1 MAGDWHFAPEQEEA
15 REKADEAFKEQSRQ
29 YNEDAFKP
37 DSEKK
42 NTKADVAGL
51 MAYETF
57 ASIYETIC
65 FNVIAEAG
73 GKMFQP
79 LFNAIRKNLS
89 KFVSKKFINSF
100 LKQAKLLDEGKITTK
115 QFLEKAQKY
124 GKLANKYF
132 VDDGDV
138 EEYVSKALREQVQN
152 VDEIAG
158 EKWVKEA
165 AEEVG
170 DSKLRTVTKSVEAL
184 APSNTTNHIK
194 NVGLML
200 DNYINTPE
208 IAEWLAKEGYDVDKL
223 KSVIKLVGE
232 SHDDGK
238 LLVLL
243 NDIETSRQFPT
254 DPITKKKI
262 NPVTTHEPKGESL
275 LKELLTPEEDVIP
288 GAKGESFSSMA
299 NKHGRD
305 KAETPLEQLVA
316 VVDQMESALSPRSY
330 KAGKSPYV
338 KEEVWRNGS
347 VHKSYDWKAIE
358 DKYNFP
364 DEVKKALG
372 DNYADYYADALSQ
385 RLGKKVNVTDEWFPD
400 VEPAQDKLINNPLA
414 NYYEYERQSALR
426 GQETAART
434 ARVLGVNAA
443 KADKEVP
450 KVSKHK
456 IRQEAYDKYNSAY
469 PYPRGMPSNLR
480 KIVGFV
486 LGTAGVDPSTIRYRV
501 IEEGD
506 PEVLKASLND
516 FNTKFQNSDRD
527 DYEKEAIQF
536 ITDNWDNLSDADKAY
551 FKSRIEYDNKDWI
564 NQYSKTP

>member
-15 REKADEAFKEQSRQ
+15 RENSKKYFEEQSKQ

-42 NTKADVAGL
+42 ADVGSL
-51 MAYETF
+51 MFIKTF
-57 ASIYETIC
+57 ESMFETIC
-65 FNVIAEAG
+65 YNIASEAG
-73 GKMFQP
+73 SKVFQR
-79 LFNAIRKNLS
+79 FINAARKKLS
-89 KFVSKKFINSF
+89 KFVSQKFVDKFI
-100 LKQAKLLDEGKITTK
+100 KQAELLNEGKITTE
-115 QFLEKAQKY
+115 QFLKKAQKY
-124 GKLANKYF
+124 GEIANKYF
-132 VDDGDV
+132 VDDGNV
-138 EEYVSKALREQVQN
+138 EKSVNKALSEQIQN
-152 VDEIAG
+152 VDKKAG

-170 DSKLRTVTKSVEAL
+170 DSKLKTVTKSVEAL
-184 APSNTTNHIK
+184 LPSNTTNHIK

-200 DNYINTPE
+200 EKYINIPE

-243 NDIETSRQFPT
+243 HDIETSRKF
-254 DPITKKKI
+254 KGV

-275 LKELLTPEEDVIP
+275 LKKLLTPEEDVIP

-299 NKHGRD
+299 NKHGKD

-330 KAGKSPYV
+330 KGGKSPYV
-338 KEEVWRNGS
+338 KEEIGWDGKVD
-347 VHKSYDWKAIE
+347 KSYDWKAIE
-358 DKYNFP
+358 DMYNFP
-364 DEVKKALG
+364 DEVRKVLG
-372 DNYADYYADALSQ
+372 DNYADYYADVLSQ
-385 RLGKKVNVTDEWFPD
+385 RLGEKVNVTDEWFPD
-400 VEPAQDKLINNPLA
+400 IEPAQDKLTKDVPLA
-414 NYYEYERQSALR
+414 NYYRYKRQSALR
-426 GQETAART
+426 GQEAAGKAVR
-434 ARVLGVNAA
+434 ALGVNVA

-456 IRQEAYDKYNSAY
+456 IRQEAYDKYSSAY
-469 PYPRGMPSNLR
+469 PNSSMSSNAR
-480 KIVGFV
+480 KVIGFL
-486 LGTAGVDPSTIRYRV
+486 LGTAGIDPSTIKYRV

-506 PEVLKASLND
+506 PEVLKARLND
-516 FNTKFQNSDRD
+516 FNTKFQGSDQD
-527 DYEKEAIQF
+527 DSKKEAIQF
-536 ITDNWDNLSDADKAY
+536 ITDNWDNLSNADKAY
-551 FKSRIEYDNKDWI
+551 FKSKIERDNKDWI

>member
-15 REKADEAFKEQSRQ
+15 RENSKKYFEEQSKQ

-42 NTKADVAGL
+42 AEVGSL
-51 MAYETF
+51 MTVETF
-57 ASIYETIC
+57 ESMFETLCDNI
-65 FNVIAEAG
+65 VAEAG
-73 GKMFQP
+73 GKVFQR
-79 LFNAIRKNLS
+79 FINAARKKLS
-89 KFVSKKFINSF
+89 KFVSKKFIDKF
-100 LKQAKLLDEGKITTK
+100 LKQAELLNKGEITTE
-115 QFLEKAQKY
+115 QFLKKAQKY
-124 GKLANKYF
+124 GELANKYF
-132 VDDGDV
+132 VDDGNV
-138 EEYVSKALREQVQN
+138 EKSVNKALSEQIQN
-152 VDEIAG
+152 VDKKAG

-170 DSKLRTVTKSVEAL
+170 NSKLKTVTKSVEAL
-184 APSNTTNHIK
+184 LPSNTTNHIK

-200 DNYINTPE
+200 EKYINTPE

-243 NDIETSRQFPT
+243 SDIETSRKFPT

-262 NPVTTHEPKGESL
+262 NPVEAHEPKGESF
-275 LKELLTPEEDVIP
+275 LKSILTPEEDAIP

-299 NKHGRD
+299 NKHGET

-316 VVDQMESALSPRSY
+316 AVDQMESALSPRSY
-330 KAGKSPYV
+330 KGGKSPYV
-338 KEEVWRNGS
+338 KEEIGWDGV
-347 VHKSYDWKAIE
+347 VDKSYDWKAIE
-358 DKYNFP
+358 DRYNFP
-364 DEVKKALG
+364 DEVRKALG

-400 VEPAQDKLINNPLA
+400 IEPAQDKLIKDVPLA
-414 NYYEYERQSALR
+414 NYYKYKRQSAIR
-426 GQETAART
+426 GQETAGRAAR
-434 ARVLGVNAA
+434 ALGVNAVRT
-443 KADKEVP
+443 DKEVP

-469 PYPRGMPSNLR
+469 PNGSMSSNAR
-480 KIVGFV
+480 KVIGFL
-486 LGTAGVDPSTIRYRV
+486 LGTAGVDPSTIKYRA

-506 PEVLKASLND
+506 PEVLKARLND
-516 FNTKFQNSDRD
+516 FNTKFQDSDQD
-527 DYEKEAIQF
+527 DSKKEAIQF
-536 ITDNWDNLSDADKAY
+536 ITDNWDSLSNADKAY
-551 FKSRIEYDNKDWI
+551 FKSKIERDNKDWI
-564 NQYSKTP
+564 NSEDYIK